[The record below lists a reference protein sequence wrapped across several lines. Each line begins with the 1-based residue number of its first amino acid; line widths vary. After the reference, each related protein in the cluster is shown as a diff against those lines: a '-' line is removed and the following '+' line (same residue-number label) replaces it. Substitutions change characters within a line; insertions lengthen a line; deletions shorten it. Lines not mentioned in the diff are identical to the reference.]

1 MICHTVRQ
9 SETTSAT
16 SYISSTW
23 STSRDFAEA
32 KHTGASLQRTGQRTE
47 NDKRLKQAASSRV
60 KKLSHCVV
68 AAWDHLQESL
78 PTDSNV
84 QLVHLYPNMVLICP
98 NVLTSCSKNQ
108 HSNDQ
113 NAHTEHHNGYVRHLE
128 TVSRHMFSPASLF
141 QQTTAQKFVIISIQH
156 L

>member
-68 AAWDHLQESL
+68 AAWDRLQESL

-141 QQTTAQKFVIISIQH
+141 QQTTAQKFVMISIQH